1 MKYTKTSQGAEV
13 IKSRSMPLGPRL
25 RTLLLLCDGQ
35 RSDTE
40 VLATTQGMG
49 ASAADMQEL
58 LALGLIE
65 AVGGTPRSIGTPAAA
80 SSTSG
85 PAAGDPAPVA
95 PAATPAAG
103 VPADRYQLAYRM
115 ATQFTSE
122 LGLRGF
128 RLQLAVESAMSLKDL
143 QDLAPRI
150 KDALIAAHGPI
161 KGADKAHEFEQVLNG
176 G

>member
-80 SSTSG
+80 SSTSR
-85 PAAGDPAPVA
+85 PAAGDPAPV
-95 PAATPAAG
+95 TPAAG

-128 RLQLAVESAMSLKDL
+128 RLQLAVESAMNLKDL

-161 KGADKAHEFEQVLNG
+161 KGADKAHEFEQVLSG